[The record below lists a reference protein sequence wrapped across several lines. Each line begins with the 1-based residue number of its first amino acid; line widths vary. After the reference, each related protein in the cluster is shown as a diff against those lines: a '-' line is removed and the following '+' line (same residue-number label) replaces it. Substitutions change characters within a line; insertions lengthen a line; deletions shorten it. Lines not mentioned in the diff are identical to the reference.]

1 MENDNIAEEVGD
13 KIMFMIAGLAI
24 MTLLINGTTCGMLL
38 HYFGMDRATKVCCV
52 RAFVRMLRHPLV
64 RWLFQLLLLSVGMVV
79 LSAAA
84 TLVPDSPGDRSVG
97 GFADSPASN
106 AGAVVVSAVVVVGDG
121 GAVGGCHSCS

>member
-52 RAFVRMLRHPLV
+52 RACVRMLRQTLV
-64 RWLFQLLLLSVGMVV
+64 RWLFQLLLLLVMVV
-79 LSAAA
+79 LSVAA
-84 TLVPDSPGDRSVG
+84 TLVPDSPVDSVVRRS
-97 GFADSPASN
+97 
-106 AGAVVVSAVVVVGDG
+106 
-121 GAVGGCHSCS
+121 